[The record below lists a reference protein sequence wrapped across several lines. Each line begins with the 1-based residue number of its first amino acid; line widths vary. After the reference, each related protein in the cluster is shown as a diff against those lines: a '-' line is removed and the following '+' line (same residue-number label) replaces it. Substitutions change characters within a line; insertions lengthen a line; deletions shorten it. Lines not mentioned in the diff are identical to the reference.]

1 MSTTRPRPRPRP
13 VAKPK
18 ASSTTVNSNTTPSPV
33 QPFSSTSATQTSSA
47 GNKLDDE
54 DAIFLRNRGRT
65 SQCWNKLREMT
76 KDTPS
81 EEADEDDLE
90 WGERTEPESTPRHRK
105 KKPNKKHELPRW
117 QAADI
122 VTLLSSDN
130 EEDDFE
136 ITENTPQA
144 SRNDASPR
152 KRKRDRSRSR
162 SITPPPQLPI
172 HQLNNARALVR
183 QALAVAPP
191 RAPSPIQLPDDPTD
205 TSDLNPELAKIAEE
219 VRRRAAATKN
229 APEQGGGP
237 ELVIIKVRWQPHPLN
252 TAGAKDIWNFKMK
265 RHDTFQYLF
274 EELADLAAVL
284 VDHLVVSHDGK
295 RLFASGTPHGLRI
308 WAEGELEACDQT
320 TWDYI
325 RAQRHQQAPKADQSS
340 SRNSPSLE
348 RESDAESEA
357 ESTAGDKIKLVLR
370 SAATEDNINLTVRP
384 TTTCGAIVKAFL
396 KAAGLS
402 DRYPTSSSNGKQ
414 TGQAKPQLMVD
425 GDKMADS
432 MEIGEADVDDGDL
445 VEVVGL

>member
-1 MSTTRPRPRPRP
+1 
-13 VAKPK
+13 
-18 ASSTTVNSNTTPSPV
+18 V
-33 QPFSSTSATQTSSA
+33 QPSSSTSAAQNSIA
-47 GNKLDDE
+47 GKKLDDE

-65 SQCWNKLREMT
+65 SQCWNKLRAMA

-81 EEADEDDLE
+81 DKADEDDLD
-90 WGERTEPESTPRHRK
+90 WGEQTEPESTPRHRK
-105 KKPNKKHELPRW
+105 KKPNKQHELPRW
-117 QAADI
+117 HAANI

-136 ITENTPQA
+136 ITENTPKV
-144 SRNDASPR
+144 SLDDMFLR
-152 KRKRDRSRSR
+152 KRKRDRSRSK
-162 SITPPPQLPI
+162 SITPPPQLPT

-191 RAPSPIQLPDDPTD
+191 RTPSPIQIPDDPAD

-219 VRRRAAATKN
+219 VRRRAITSKN
-229 APEQGGGP
+229 TPEQGGGP

-252 TAGAKDIWNFKMK
+252 TAGAKDVWNFKMK
-265 RHDTFQYLF
+265 RHDTFQFLF

-284 VDHLVVSHDGK
+284 VDYLVVSHDGK
-295 RLFASGTPHGLRI
+295 RLFASGTPHSLRI

-325 RAQRHQQAPKADQSS
+325 RAQRHNQAPKAVQS
-340 SRNSPSLE
+340 SRNSPSPE

-357 ESTAGDKIKLVLR
+357 ESTGGDKIKLVLR
-370 SAATEDNINLTVRP
+370 SAATENNVNLTVRP

-402 DRYPTSSSNGKQ
+402 DRYPDSPSTGKR
-414 TGQAKPQLMVD
+414 TAQAMPQLMVD
-425 GDKMADS
+425 GDKMADDI
-432 MEIGEADVDDGDL
+432 EIGEADLDDGDL